1 MAEKIEV
8 KGYIVLGDRLYTKS
22 DEWVKVEDE
31 DIAYI
36 GITDYAQKKLRD
48 IVGVEL
54 PEVGKEVKKGDV
66 VATLESV
73 KAAAEVYTPVS
84 GSIVEVNERL
94 YEEPEI
100 INKDPY
106 GEGWLCKIKLV
117 DRSELQDLLKPED
130 YAKKIEAEEE

>member
-8 KGYIVLGDRLYTKS
+8 KGYIVLKDRLYTES
-22 DEWVKVEDE
+22 DEWIKVENE
-31 DIAYI
+31 EAYI

-54 PEVGKEVKKGDV
+54 PEVGKNVKKGDV
-66 VATLESV
+66 IATLESV

-84 GSIVEVNERL
+84 GSVVEVNEKL

-100 INKDPY
+100 VNKDPY
-106 GEGWLCKIKLV
+106 GEGWLCKIKIV
-117 DRSELQDLLKPED
+117 DRDELQSLLAPEE
-130 YAKKIEAEEE
+130 YAKKIEAEE